1 MGWGGGGWVR
11 VVRLWYSKRLDG
23 QTHVHENIYSVWK
36 QRSANVASYPDM
48 KPLPPDM
55 VSAHFK
61 VKQSNVESG
70 PMNERKR

>member
-1 MGWGGGGWVR
+1 MR

-23 QTHVHENIYSVWK
+23 QTYVHTHTSTHKNTYSVWK